1 MERNKS
7 IFSILVVL
15 RGLSQSASKSVD
27 QNLRAE
33 KNNRN
38 VADLETKREETNNDT
53 NSKLLFAQ
61 TTSTHLSVVEN
72 IQKSIRRSLSL
83 LFVNSQIVRGRE
95 AKRRQAA
102 SMGLLFS
109 LFFLRDWFTPPK
121 EAVVDKSDNAKA
133 PNPTSF
139 AG

>member
-1 MERNKS
+1 M
-7 IFSILVVL
+7 L
-15 RGLSQSASKSVD
+15 RGLSQSALKSVD

-72 IQKSIRRSLSL
+72 IQKSIRRSLSFL
-83 LFVNSQIVRGRE
+83 IVNSQIVRGRE
-95 AKRRQAA
+95 AKGRP
-102 SMGLLFS
+102 MIGLLLSMAPPPAVALIFFVVALIVPS
-109 LFFLRDWFTPPK
+109 LALNFLLLALIIALVGAD
-121 EAVVDKSDNAKA
+121 DNLQKL
-133 PNPTSF
+133 
-139 AG
+139 